1 MPDELDNLLQGQND
15 PSASDSQSQTTGQ
28 GLDFEERNASEQL
41 TPEEI
46 EFNSL
51 TGSTQDRI
59 KKLVSDKRNLSE
71 QLDME
76 RKRTYVPPPPVYG
89 NNQSNPEVS
98 DAVRKLSDVGI
109 ATDEKVEKKINESLG
124 QLRYENEL
132 LRLESKFSGDAGEP
146 KFVRDEYEDY
156 VSSHPQ
162 YRNYLPED
170 VYRKMYDEELLNI
183 EVQKRQGTPNKNVRT
198 LKPARTQVQGES
210 LTPEYIE
217 ERLKQPDGQQWYS
230 DNVTKINAV
239 LGRMS

>member
-1 MPDELDNLLQGQND
+1 MPDELDNLLQGQDD
-15 PSASDSQSQTTGQ
+15 PGASDSQSQTTGQ

-59 KKLVSDKRNLSE
+59 KKLVSDKRNLLE
-71 QLDME
+71 ELDRE
-76 RKRTYVPPPPVYG
+76 KRRTFVPPPPTYG
-89 NNQSNPEVS
+89 NNQANPEVS

-109 ATDEKVEKKINESLG
+109 ATDEKVDKKINESLG
-124 QLRYENEL
+124 QLRRENEL
-132 LRLESKFSGDAGEP
+132 LRLESRFSGEAGEP
-146 KFVRDEYEDY
+146 KFVREEYEEY
-156 VSSHPQ
+156 VSAHPQ
-162 YRNYLPED
+162 FRGYLPED

-183 EVQKRQGTPNKNVRT
+183 EVQKRQGQTPRATKT
-198 LKPARTQVQGES
+198 LRPTRTQVQGDS